1 MKSAR
6 YMYMREY
13 TKGAVAQSQGGSGA
27 TTTTGISTG
36 YSAAQDVPGLDDGS
50 CKKCVQV
57 GELTCSRYHRLNQQ
71 DLYYFQSAPRD
82 ILALTFSRVQPSEP
96 PDFCTC
102 DQDIASSPSIP
113 EARFLSQDADDE
125 VKLSGY
131 AARLADSE
139 VILRQQE
146 AWTSSGKSAN
156 EITKTALGPT
166 GLFQKNKKTS

>member
-36 YSAAQDVPGLDDGS
+36 YSAAQDVPGLDDCNGKRS
-50 CKKCVQV
+50 VQV

-96 PDFCTC
+96 PD
-102 DQDIASSPSIP
+102 IASSPSIP
-113 EARFLSQDADDE
+113 EARFLI
-125 VKLSGY
+125 LS
-131 AARLADSE
+131 ACSSTRLP
-139 VILRQQE
+139 RMG
-146 AWTSSGKSAN
+146 SSGIASTTQA
-156 EITKTALGPT
+156 EV
-166 GLFQKNKKTS
+166 

>member
-1 MKSAR
+1 MVVSFSTT
-6 YMYMREY
+6 MR
-13 TKGAVAQSQGGSGA
+13 TKISVSSTA
-27 TTTTGISTG
+27 TATSPCRASTRPEELRFEHASDLHPRDPRDASTGMSKG
-36 YSAAQDVPGLDDGS
+36 YSAAQDVPGLDDFS

-113 EARFLSQDADDE
+113 EARFSSKTQMM
-125 VKLSGY
+125 KLSCQG
-131 AARLADSE
+131 
-139 VILRQQE
+139 
-146 AWTSSGKSAN
+146 TPPG
-156 EITKTALGPT
+156 
-166 GLFQKNKKTS
+166 